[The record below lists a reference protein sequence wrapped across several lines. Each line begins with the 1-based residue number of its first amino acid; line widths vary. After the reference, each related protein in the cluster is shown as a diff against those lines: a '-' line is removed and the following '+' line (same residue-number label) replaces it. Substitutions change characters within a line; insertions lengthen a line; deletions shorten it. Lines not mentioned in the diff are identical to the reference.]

1 MIINWQHLLING
13 DPLGQNGCDKLRRRI
28 KPIKLREI
36 MTFKALDSLAEQ
48 IAGDLAGRIIRGQLK
63 AGERIRELHVAQ
75 TLNVSRGAVREALLI
90 LEKQHLVDIQV
101 NRGAQVSQLSAEHV
115 QGLFVLLLELYVL
128 LGHAAANWKT
138 EADLEHYRAI
148 QRELA
153 VAAKF
158 HDVGK
163 FVAQGVELSKAGY
176 CFANNPYLQQILDD
190 LTPVVSRMHYLILD
204 RRGEEMQFIHQ
215 IFRGLQDA
223 LEARDKKRIRD
234 LLQRYCE
241 HSCQQVLAALASQPG
256 AATCV

>member
-1 MIINWQHLLING
+1 M
-13 DPLGQNGCDKLRRRI
+13 
-28 KPIKLREI
+28 
-36 MTFKALDSLAEQ
+36 MFKAADSLAEQ
-48 IAGDLAGRIIRGQLK
+48 IAGDLAGRIIRRQLMP
-63 AGERIRELHVAQ
+63 GERIRELHVAQ

-90 LEKQHLVDIQV
+90 LERQHLVDIQV
-101 NRGAQVSQLSAEHV
+101 NRGAQVSELSPEHV

-128 LGHAAANWKT
+128 LGDAAAKWKS

-176 CFANNPYLQQILDD
+176 RFANNPYLQQILDN

-204 RRGEEMQFIHQ
+204 RRRDEMQFIHQ
-215 IFRGLQDA
+215 LFRSLQEA
-223 LEARDKKRIRD
+223 LEARDRKRMRE

-241 HSCQQVLAALASQPG
+241 HSCRQVLAALAGQSG
-256 AATCV
+256 ASTCA